1 MKQHKV
7 VNTKLVPLVH
17 TKNNVDEDTFL
28 VVPKSSVPRGKFIV
42 DEYIYFKNIDLF
54 TDFQSEVLQILASP
68 LVLLVKCKR
77 RGNQTLSYT

>member
-28 VVPKSSVPRGKFIV
+28 VVPKSSVPRGRFIV
-42 DEYIYFKNIDLF
+42 DEYIYFRKLDKLDLVHF
-54 TDFQSEVLQILASP
+54 
-68 LVLLVKCKR
+68 LVKYC
-77 RGNQTLSYT
+77 L